1 MVVHPEF
8 LDHGLEEVLEAI
20 WCRRELGDDTL
31 AGVLSESTEKETPQ
45 ILEQLKSLGLIEL
58 QNGTVRLRSQGESR
72 AEAVVRRHRLSER
85 LLSDVL
91 DVPLVESEHQACL
104 LEHILSP
111 GVTDRVCAFLGH
123 PPTCPHGLPIPSGEC
138 CRLKEKSPLEPVVVS
153 LARMTPGQAAR
164 IAFIAPSVLKRLDR
178 LGSYGVVP
186 GTVVTVRQ
194 KRPSFVLEV
203 GGTTLALEETVAR
216 EIFVRRE
223 E

>member
-20 WCRRELGDDTL
+20 WCRRELGDETL
-31 AGVLSESTEKETPQ
+31 AGVLSESTEKETPE
-45 ILEQLKSLGLIEL
+45 ILGQLQSLGLIEL
-58 QNGTVRLRSQGESR
+58 ENGSVRFASDGEAR

-91 DVPLVESEHQACL
+91 DVPLAESEHQACL

-111 GVTDRVCAFLGH
+111 AVTDRVCGFLGH
-123 PPTCPHGLPIPSGEC
+123 PPTCPHGLAIPPGDC
-138 CRLKEKSPLEPVVVS
+138 CRMKDKASVEPVVTS
-153 LARMTPGQAAR
+153 LARMTPGQPAR
-164 IAFIAPSVLKRLDR
+164 IAFIAPSVLKRLDK

-194 KRPSFVLEV
+194 KRPSYVLEV
-203 GGTTLALEETVAR
+203 GGTTLALEEAVVR

-223 E
+223 K